1 MKKSYILIIIT
12 GVLLLV
18 LLIFG
23 LGYCNRVSKESAQ
36 QEEQFSQL
44 KEEKEQAQS
53 QAEIEALRADS
64 LQEALNECLGIE
76 APLSPEDSMKLEIEN
91 LKKDLASLRRRSA
104 PAKKDVVVATFD
116 EKFKRSEPVIEQRSV
131 EKFAGTDTRLPITYF
146 EGDLVGE
153 FGATVNEESHLLYYL
168 SQALISR
175 YSGDGAPRLNG
186 ESGPQFSYDEGTGYW
201 FLVDNRLISAEQIN
215 STAHLIR
222 WNVYIGQV
230 NHSFGSYPAYL
241 PHESLKGL
249 IVDVRGQEYGEI
261 TVEDLRLMGQKNQ
274 MIAEGLIKPLRIN
287 DHPGRNNENFWH
299 GWDFVTPIY
308 AKTKKTIN

>member
-1 MKKSYILIIIT
+1 MKKNYILIIIT

-23 LGYCNRVSKESAQ
+23 LGYCNRSTQ

-131 EKFAGTDTRLPITYF
+131 EKFAGTDTRLPIT
-146 EGDLVGE
+146 
-153 FGATVNEESHLLYYL
+153 
-168 SQALISR
+168 
-175 YSGDGAPRLNG
+175 
-186 ESGPQFSYDEGTGYW
+186 
-201 FLVDNRLISAEQIN
+201 
-215 STAHLIR
+215 
-222 WNVYIGQV
+222 
-230 NHSFGSYPAYL
+230 
-241 PHESLKGL
+241 
-249 IVDVRGQEYGEI
+249 
-261 TVEDLRLMGQKNQ
+261 
-274 MIAEGLIKPLRIN
+274 
-287 DHPGRNNENFWH
+287 
-299 GWDFVTPIY
+299 
-308 AKTKKTIN
+308 